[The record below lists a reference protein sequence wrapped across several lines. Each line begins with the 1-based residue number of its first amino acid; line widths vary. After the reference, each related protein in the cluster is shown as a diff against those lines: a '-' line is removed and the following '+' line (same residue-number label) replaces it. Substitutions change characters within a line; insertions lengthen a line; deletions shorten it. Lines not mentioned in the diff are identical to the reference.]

1 MSGRS
6 QPQRRGARQVDAE
19 YREAERMR
27 CGVPVLCPRVPVM
40 DQREPMETNEQR
52 RAKSP
57 TYNTSAYL
65 RVGAGRSENPGV
77 GGSIPSPPTNFS
89 RTSAYSLALK
99 YSHCFFCSAMKFVK
113 RGLPRMLSR
122 LVSFSNSV

>member
-1 MSGRS
+1 MSNGALNL
-6 QPQRRGARQVDAE
+6 RRTTPPHTCASALVGLKILVSAVQSR
-19 YREAERMR
+19 
-27 CGVPVLCPRVPVM
+27 PR
-40 DQREPMETNEQR
+40 
-52 RAKSP
+52 
-57 TYNTSAYL
+57 
-65 RVGAGRSENPGV
+65 
-77 GGSIPSPPTNFS
+77 PPIFS